1 MVLKGKYLFI
11 SIIFTIFAGK
21 ISAMGYLKDIIQ
33 QRQGCLEKSEAKLV
47 RQFINKLCDSY
58 YPDKKNVER
67 LRQYSMPIVD
77 EFLLSCLAEY
87 NQTERT
93 ALEHHDISS
102 LRAVWA
108 VLAFS
113 RAPEVLSYFDQ
124 LIDDY
129 ITKKPIFLNYLFEI
143 FGFPTIN
150 HPLFQRIC
158 SYYDSI
164 INNLP
169 SYKLLQRL
177 GLEPANR
184 YHWSVC
190 FNLTTD
196 GEYFAPRDLTVE
208 ELTQRFRMAVRFGSP
223 LVMGDTYSID
233 IENGRVPEHRC
244 IILSESD
251 CFTVGVGKEEVEKPD
266 LLCFNNF
273 VEHMECLF
281 GIHFQCENIASLSVS
296 RGISRRVVEHW
307 IHHRFVL

>member
-1 MVLKGKYLFI
+1 MLLKGKYLFI
-11 SIIFTIFAGK
+11 SIIFTIFVGK
-21 ISAMGYLKDIIQ
+21 ISVMGYLKDIIQ
-33 QRQGCLEKSEAKLV
+33 QRQEGLEKSEAKLV
-47 RQFINKLCDSY
+47 RQFSNKLNDSY
-58 YPDKKNVER
+58 YPDKKNVEK
-67 LRQYSMPIVD
+67 LRQFSTPMFD
-77 EFLLSCLAEY
+77 EFLLGCLAEY
-87 NQTERT
+87 NQAERT
-93 ALEHHDISS
+93 TLEHHDISG

-113 RAPEVLSYFDQ
+113 RAPEVLSYFNQ

-143 FGFPTIN
+143 FGFSTIN

-169 SYKLLQRL
+169 SYKLLKLL

-223 LVMGDTYSID
+223 LVMGNTYSID
-233 IENGRVPEHRC
+233 IENGQVSERRR
-244 IILSESD
+244 IMLSESD
-251 CFTVGVGKEEVEKPD
+251 CFTIGVDKEEVEKPD
-266 LLCFNNF
+266 LLCFNDF
-273 VEHMECLF
+273 VEHMEGLF

-296 RGISRRVVEHW
+296 RGISKRVIERW
-307 IHHRFVL
+307 IHHRFVV